1 MERLGSIDPAR
12 VAAPLGVVDVDV
24 FHTGVDKH
32 PGNDWLDVRPLDK
45 IRVEHHA
52 RGIIGA

>member
-32 PGNDWLDVRPLDK
+32 PGDDWLDVRPLDK